1 MITAGR
7 KKPDKIELMDNSL
20 LFSLVT
26 LCIGSAL
33 TTLISFILYL
43 KARTAERDHP
53 DEMGPGHQHRHAK
66 LDRKER
72 LFKSIHLKSLFIFV
86 VLGVLILIIIS
97 RRID

>member
-1 MITAGR
+1 
-7 KKPDKIELMDNSL
+7 MDSPL
-20 LFSLVT
+20 LFILLVM

-53 DEMGPGHQHRHAK
+53 DEMRPDGHRRHAE

-72 LFKSIHLKSLFIFV
+72 RYKSIHFISLLIFV
-86 VLGVLILIIIS
+86 TLGVFILVIIS

>member
-1 MITAGR
+1 MIDS
-7 KKPDKIELMDNSL
+7 PL
-20 LFSLVT
+20 LFILLVT
-26 LCIGSAL
+26 LCIGCAL

-53 DEMGPGHQHRHAK
+53 DETAPDNARHAG

-72 LFKSIHLKSLFIFV
+72 LYQSIHFTSLFLFV
-86 VLGVLILIIIS
+86 ILGVLILIIIS

>member
-1 MITAGR
+1 
-7 KKPDKIELMDNSL
+7 MDSPL
-20 LFSLVT
+20 LFILLVM

-33 TTLISFILYL
+33 TTLISFILYV

-53 DEMGPGHQHRHAK
+53 DEMRPDSHRRHAE

-72 LFKSIHLKSLFIFV
+72 RYQSIHFISLLIFV
-86 VLGVLILIIIS
+86 TLGVFILVIIS

>member
-1 MITAGR
+1 
-7 KKPDKIELMDNSL
+7 MDRPL
-20 LFSLVT
+20 LFICLVT

-53 DEMGPGHQHRHAK
+53 DELRPDHQDRHGQ

-72 LFKSIHLKSLFIFV
+72 LYQSIHFISLFIFV
-86 VLGVLILIIIS
+86 VLGALILVIIS
-97 RRID
+97 RRAD